1 MQLIKGQKIQ
11 LSQLLLTD
19 EFVVIVETNIYKNI
33 KVDINCFGVN
43 SDNQL
48 SSKEYFISDNQ
59 LSSPCKAIE
68 NINNNI
74 KGNRTFKIN
83 LSTLPATITRII
95 FILSIDNN
103 SISEL
108 DNCCLKIINTQGVT
122 VAEFNFQGGD
132 FTEEKALIIA
142 EIYLKQVWRLG
153 IVSQGFKDGLTSL
166 LEQYGTKIE
175 DIFITKSEPQISL
188 EKRLEKKAPQ
198 LINLVKKVDIQ
209 LKKSNLNN
217 TIARVAFVLDASGSM
232 TYQYSSGNVQA
243 VLERIMALAIRFD
256 DNQELESWA
265 YADKYRQLD
274 NINIENITGY
284 INRLTEKKGGFW
296 GQLFSGI
303 VQDLGIANNEPP
315 VMENVLK
322 FYQSTDI
329 PALIIFIS
337 DGGIYKEKEKQIAD
351 ILIKTSKYPIFWQ
364 FVGLG
369 GSNYGVLERLDN
381 IKNRTV
387 DNANFFAIDD
397 FKKITDEDL
406 YARLLNEFPQWLK
419 EIQQMRR

>member
-11 LSQLLLTD
+11 LSQLLLTN
-19 EFVVIVETNIYKNI
+19 ELVVIVETNIYQNL

-43 SDNQL
+43 SNNQL
-48 SSKEYFISDNQ
+48 LSKEYFISDNQ

-95 FILSIDNN
+95 FILSLDNH
-103 SISEL
+103 SISDL
-108 DNCCLKIINTQGVT
+108 DNCCLKIINSQGVT
-122 VAEFNFQGGD
+122 VAEFNFRGNN
-132 FTEEKALIIA
+132 FIEEKALIIA
-142 EIYLKQVWRLG
+142 EIYFKQVWRLG
-153 IVSQGFKDGLTSL
+153 IVSQGFKNGLSSL
-166 LEQYGTKIE
+166 LDQYGTKIE
-175 DIFITKSEPQISL
+175 DILTAKSEPQISL
-188 EKRLEKKAPQ
+188 DKRLEKKAPQ
-198 LINLVKKVDIQ
+198 LINLIKKVDIQ

-232 TYQYSSGNVQA
+232 TFQYSSGNVQA

-274 NINIENITGY
+274 NINIENISGY
-284 INRLTEKKGGFW
+284 INRLTEKKGSFW

-303 VQDLGIANNEPP
+303 VQDLGIVNNEPP
-315 VMENVLK
+315 VMEDVLK
-322 FYQSTDI
+322 YYQSTDI
-329 PALIIFIS
+329 PAFIIFIS
-337 DGGIYKEKEKQIAD
+337 DGGIYKEKEIAN

-419 EIQQMRR
+419 KIQQMRK